1 MHYGEFLRNVS
12 DNVLKSLHSFTVI
25 KEKYVDLADS
35 QWEDELHGFVVF
47 EGINVK
53 FAQWED

>member
-1 MHYGEFLRNVS
+1 M
-12 DNVLKSLHSFTVI
+12 LKSLHNFTVI

-35 QWEDELHGFVVF
+35 QQEDELPGFVVF

-53 FAQWED
+53 FAQWEDQLKGKLQYFKHEK